1 MNTQD
6 LQTDQKNHLR
16 TFITLATKPFA
27 GEGLLSNKKTRS
39 STVWKVS
46 KYGVF
51 YGVYFPVFGLNTEF
65 SRSEDMNESVYV
77 AMMIIG
83 VMSAGGFWTLDQDER
98 SSRIDASNLWQ
109 KITMWEMAR
118 WLERF
123 MYTVGTKTSIIAYF
137 APRYLNEDRKKNI
150 CQTIAW

>member
-1 MNTQD
+1 M
-6 LQTDQKNHLR
+6 
-16 TFITLATKPFA
+16 
-27 GEGLLSNKKTRS
+27 
-39 STVWKVS
+39 S

-109 KITMWEMAR
+109 KITM
-118 WLERF
+118 
-123 MYTVGTKTSIIAYF
+123 
-137 APRYLNEDRKKNI
+137 
-150 CQTIAW
+150 